1 MSNTVAKKLFKVARE
16 FNVSTQSIVDELA
29 KHNLE
34 VANKPNTK
42 ILPEM
47 YEVLEKVYGID
58 KQRNIRH
65 QKERDEYTKQRETM
79 RINRNDAI
87 SVDNLAPIDDVFN
100 IEPLP
105 DEPAKEKQP
114 KLDASVDELLP
125 LEPQEEKVEEI
136 KQEEPKKEE
145 AKQVKPNV
153 EQTSAQ
159 VDKEEQKTEPSPV
172 IESKDNTADAIAKHD
187 DEKTMP
193 SSQKPADKTAENADL
208 VQAPKADGKE
218 QAKTPVEVAP
228 KVETVANEKQ
238 PEIEHSKETEATE
251 NKNVASKENSTE
263 SVKDVSSA
271 KADSETKT
279 EVEAEKPKKIRE
291 PERAHAEEGG
301 VIRGRANKLEG
312 PKVMGTINFTQD
324 KPADTDANNRKR
336 KKRKRKGAPTTAEN
350 TLVTAKGK
358 VVVKDVP
365 ADKVKPSIAKSP
377 VKKAGDAAELSGKDK
392 KKGKKGKK
400 GGSKEITTS
409 DVESKM
415 RETMQKMQG
424 GGSVGKKR
432 QKRRRD
438 RKEERSFNEQLQEEL
453 RQSEMA
459 VLEVTE
465 FVTASDLADL
475 LNVNVNEI
483 IMKCMSIGMMVTLNQ
498 RLDANTIE
506 LLATEYDREVNFVD
520 ATQIMESDIEEIEDS
535 EEDLKFRAPIVT
547 VMGHVDH
554 GKTSLLDYIRKER
567 VADGEA
573 GGITQHIG
581 AYQVKV
587 NEDKLITFLDT
598 PGHEAFT
605 AMRSRGAQA
614 TDVVILVVAADD
626 AVMPQ
631 TKEAINHAKAAGV
644 PIVVAMNKIDKP
656 EANPEKIMAQLSEEN
671 VVVEDW
677 GGTNQCAKVSAKT
690 GLGIQELLDKVLI
703 EAELLDLKANP
714 ERRAEGI
721 VLEARLDKGKG
732 VVANVLVQK
741 GTLSVGDPIVAGAS
755 FGKVRAMSNDSGVR
769 VDKAGPSYPIELL
782 GFQNIPQAGDRL
794 IVPKDEKTAREI
806 SNQRQQIKREQ
817 DIRRSSKHLSL
828 DEISKRMAAGELN
841 ELNIILKADVDGS
854 LEAISG
860 SLQKLGNEEV
870 SVNIIHT
877 GAGAISESDVL
888 LASASDAIIIGF
900 QVRPTVNARKL
911 AEKEAIEIRLYSVI
925 YHALEEVTATL
936 EGMLSPDV
944 KEVINGNIEVR
955 ETFKVPGV
963 GTVAGCYVL
972 DGKIERNTMIRLIRD
987 GVVIYQGELNS
998 LKRFKDD
1005 VKEVKAGF
1013 ECGLGI
1019 KNFNDIKVGDIVEPY
1034 SMVEEKRV
1042 FE

>member
-1 MSNTVAKKLFKVARE
+1 
-16 FNVSTQSIVDELA
+16 
-29 KHNLE
+29 
-34 VANKPNTK
+34 
-42 ILPEM
+42 
-47 YEVLEKVYGID
+47 
-58 KQRNIRH
+58 
-65 QKERDEYTKQRETM
+65 
-79 RINRNDAI
+79 
-87 SVDNLAPIDDVFN
+87 
-100 IEPLP
+100 
-105 DEPAKEKQP
+105 
-114 KLDASVDELLP
+114 
-125 LEPQEEKVEEI
+125 
-136 KQEEPKKEE
+136 
-145 AKQVKPNV
+145 
-153 EQTSAQ
+153 
-159 VDKEEQKTEPSPV
+159 
-172 IESKDNTADAIAKHD
+172 
-187 DEKTMP
+187 
-193 SSQKPADKTAENADL
+193 
-208 VQAPKADGKE
+208 
-218 QAKTPVEVAP
+218 
-228 KVETVANEKQ
+228 
-238 PEIEHSKETEATE
+238 
-251 NKNVASKENSTE
+251 
-263 SVKDVSSA
+263 
-271 KADSETKT
+271 
-279 EVEAEKPKKIRE
+279 
-291 PERAHAEEGG
+291 
-301 VIRGRANKLEG
+301 
-312 PKVMGTINFTQD
+312 
-324 KPADTDANNRKR
+324 
-336 KKRKRKGAPTTAEN
+336 
-350 TLVTAKGK
+350 
-358 VVVKDVP
+358 
-365 ADKVKPSIAKSP
+365 
-377 VKKAGDAAELSGKDK
+377 
-392 KKGKKGKK
+392 
-400 GGSKEITTS
+400 
-409 DVESKM
+409 M

-424 GGSVGKKR
+424 GGTVGKKR

-438 RKEERSFNEQLQEEL
+438 RKEERTFNEQLQEEQ
-453 RQSEMA
+453 RQSQMA

-506 LLATEYDREVNFVD
+506 LLATEYDREVTFVD

-535 EEDLKFRAPIVT
+535 EEDLVFRAPIVT

-605 AMRSRGAQA
+605 AMRARGAGV
-614 TDVVILVVAADD
+614 TDIVILVVAADD

-644 PIVVAMNKIDKP
+644 PIVVAMNKIDKA
-656 EANPEKIMAQLSEEN
+656 EANPDKIMSQLAEEN

-677 GGTNQCAKVSAKT
+677 GGTNQCAQVSAKT

-714 ERRAEGI
+714 SRRAEGI

-741 GTLSVGDPIVAGAS
+741 GTLNVGDPIVAGAS

-769 VDKAGPSYPIELL
+769 VDTAGPSYPIELL

-854 LEAISG
+854 IEAISG

-900 QVRPTVNARKL
+900 QVRPTINARKI
-911 AEKEAIEIRLYSVI
+911 AEKESIEIRLYSVI

-944 KEVINGNIEVR
+944 KEVINGNVEVR

-972 DGKIERNTMIRLIRD
+972 DGKVERNTMIRLIRD

>member
-16 FNVSTQSIVDELA
+16 FNVSTQTIVDELA

-47 YEVLEKVYGID
+47 FEVLEKVYGID

-100 IEPLP
+100 IEPLSDKP
-105 DEPAKEKQP
+105 APEKVAKSESDTAADGLSHLDSQEKAAEPVKEAPKAEANTEPKESQEKPAATQEATPTKTPEQTQLTSKPPKEQTVEAKVEPVKEKPTTEP
-114 KLDASVDELLP
+114 KAETTQAVQKNETVAEKPVVEKSETPVVEAKKVDEAVAESNTVITNTASESKP
-125 LEPQEEKVEEI
+125 SSPA
-136 KQEEPKKEE
+136 EEPKIE
-145 AKQVKPNV
+145 AEASGEKA
-153 EQTSAQ
+153 T
-159 VDKEEQKTEPSPV
+159 TEP
-172 IESKDNTADAIAKHD
+172 E
-187 DEKTMP
+187 
-193 SSQKPADKTAENADL
+193 
-208 VQAPKADGKE
+208 APR
-218 QAKTPVEVAP
+218 
-228 KVETVANEKQ
+228 
-238 PEIEHSKETEATE
+238 
-251 NKNVASKENSTE
+251 
-263 SVKDVSSA
+263 
-271 KADSETKT
+271 
-279 EVEAEKPKKIRE
+279 PKKVRP
-291 PERAHAEEGG
+291 PERVHAEEDG

-312 PKVMGTINFTQD
+312 PKVMGTITFTQD
-324 KPADTDANNRKR
+324 KPNEGDPARKR
-336 KKRKRKGAPTTAEN
+336 KKRKRKGAPGTTAEN
-350 TLVTAKGK
+350 TLTTAKGNA
-358 VVVKDVP
+358 VVKDVP
-365 ADKVKPSIAKSP
+365 ANKAKPSIAKSP
-377 VKKAGDAAELSGKDK
+377 AKKAGETTTSTTSKDK

-400 GGSKEITTS
+400 GGSKEITST

-424 GGSVGKKR
+424 GVSVGKKR

-438 RKEERSFNEQLQEEL
+438 RKEERTFNEQLQEEQ

-475 LNVNVNEI
+475 LKVNVNEI

-498 RLDANTIE
+498 RLNANTIE
-506 LLATEYDREVNFVD
+506 LLATEYDREVVFVD
-520 ATQIMESDIEEIEDS
+520 ATQILESDIEEIQDS
-535 EEDLKFRAPIVT
+535 EDDLVFRAPIVT

-644 PIVVAMNKIDKP
+644 PIVVAMNKIDKI
-656 EANPEKIMAQLSEEN
+656 EANPDKIMAQLADEN

-690 GLGIQELLDKVLI
+690 GFGIQELLDKVLI

-714 ERRAEGI
+714 QRRAEGI
-721 VLEARLDKGKG
+721 VLEARVDKGMG
-732 VVANVLVQK
+732 VVANVLIQK

-782 GFQNIPQAGDRL
+782 GFQDIPQAGDRL
-794 IVPKDEKTAREI
+794 IVPKDEKTARMI

-828 DEISKRMAAGELN
+828 DEISKRMASGELN

-854 LEAISG
+854 IEAISG
-860 SLQKLGNEEV
+860 SLQKLGDEEV

-888 LASASDAIIIGF
+888 LASASSAIIIGF

-963 GTVAGCYVL
+963 GTIAGCYVL
-972 DGKIERNTMIRLIRD
+972 DGKIERNTMMRLIRD

-1005 VKEVKAGF
+1005 VKEVKSGF

-1019 KNFNDIKVGDIVEPY
+1019 RNFNDIKVGDIVEPY

>member
-16 FNVSTQSIVDELA
+16 FNVSTQTIVDELA

-79 RINRNDAI
+79 RINRNEAV

-105 DEPAKEKQP
+105 DEPAAEKP
-114 KLDASVDELLP
+114 ATIEPSIDELAPIEPEEVVPTPKKQETVKPQEDIKP
-125 LEPQEEKVEEI
+125 LEEVKAEPATEEVKDDKPETKEPITSVESKDETAKVEASA
-136 KQEEPKKEE
+136 EEPVSDKAATTDVVESKENQETATNAGDVSEKHE
-145 AKQVKPNV
+145 ATKEVADNTPNV
-153 EQTSAQ
+153 
-159 VDKEEQKTEPSPV
+159 VEEQKERSETETVENVVEGKVDSPSEDV
-172 IESKDNTADAIAKHD
+172 
-187 DEKTMP
+187 EKT
-193 SSQKPADKTAENADL
+193 
-208 VQAPKADGKE
+208 
-218 QAKTPVEVAP
+218 
-228 KVETVANEKQ
+228 ET
-238 PEIEHSKETEATE
+238 
-251 NKNVASKENSTE
+251 
-263 SVKDVSSA
+263 
-271 KADSETKT
+271 
-279 EVEAEKPKKIRE
+279 EKPKKVRQ
-291 PERAHAEEGG
+291 PERAHAEEDG

-312 PKVMGTINFTQD
+312 PKVMGTITFTQD
-324 KPADTDANNRKR
+324 KPTDSDSANKKR
-336 KKRKRKGAPTTAEN
+336 KKRKRKGAGSTAEN

-377 VKKAGDAAELSGKDK
+377 VKKAGDNEISSKDK

-400 GGSKEITTS
+400 GGSKEITSS
-409 DVESKM
+409 DVENKM

-424 GGSVGKKR
+424 GGTVGKKR

-438 RKEERSFNEQLQEEL
+438 RKEERTFNEQLQEEQ
-453 RQSEMA
+453 RQSQMA

-506 LLATEYDREVNFVD
+506 LLATEYDREVTFVD

-535 EEDLKFRAPIVT
+535 EEDLVFRAPIVT

-598 PGHEAFT
+598 PGYEAFT

-644 PIVVAMNKIDKP
+644 PIVVAMNKIDKA
-656 EANPEKIMAQLSEEN
+656 EANPDKIMSQLAEEN

-677 GGTNQCAKVSAKT
+677 GGTNQCAQVSAKT

-714 ERRAEGI
+714 SRRAEGI

-741 GTLSVGDPIVAGAS
+741 GTLNVGDPIVAGAS

-769 VDKAGPSYPIELL
+769 VDTAGPSYPIELL

-854 LEAISG
+854 IEAISG

-900 QVRPTVNARKL
+900 QVRPTINARKI
-911 AEKEAIEIRLYSVI
+911 AEKESIEIRLYSVI

-944 KEVINGNIEVR
+944 KEVINGNVEVR

-972 DGKIERNTMIRLIRD
+972 DGKVERNTMIRLIRD

>member
-16 FNVSTQSIVDELA
+16 FNVSTQTIVDELA

-100 IEPLP
+100 IEPLSDKP
-105 DEPAKEKQP
+105 EQAKAPKLEPASDDLQPIEPKVEAPIVDKEIKP
-114 KLDASVDELLP
+114 EVIAPTKAPEKPVNETEG
-125 LEPQEEKVEEI
+125 LEPQKAIVADKEPEKVEI
-136 KQEEPKKEE
+136 KQD
-145 AKQVKPNV
+145 Q
-153 EQTSAQ
+153 
-159 VDKEEQKTEPSPV
+159 
-172 IESKDNTADAIAKHD
+172 
-187 DEKTMP
+187 
-193 SSQKPADKTAENADL
+193 
-208 VQAPKADGKE
+208 
-218 QAKTPVEVAP
+218 AP
-228 KVETVANEKQ
+228 KVEAPKEIVPEKNVDSPSVDDSVSDQDLVKETIKAEAPNEVVPKANVVEKIVPAAAEEPAIESDTLEVSEKKNH
-238 PEIEHSKETEATE
+238 PEKSQEVKETEE
-251 NKNVASKENSTE
+251 PI
-263 SVKDVSSA
+263 
-271 KADSETKT
+271 
-279 EVEAEKPKKIRE
+279 AEKPKKVRE
-291 PERAHAEEGG
+291 PERAHAEEDG

-312 PKVMGTINFTQD
+312 PKVMGTIQFTQD
-324 KPADTDANNRKR
+324 RQGDSDPANKKR
-336 KKRKRKGAPTTAEN
+336 KKRKRKGPGTIAEN

-377 VKKAGDAAELSGKDK
+377 AKKAGEVSTTSKDK

-409 DVESKM
+409 DVDNKM

-432 QKRRRD
+432 QKRRKD
-438 RKEERSFNEQLQEEL
+438 RKEERSFNELLQEEQ

-459 VLEVTE
+459 ILEVTE

-520 ATQIMESDIEEIEDS
+520 ATQILESDIEEIEDS

-644 PIVVAMNKIDKP
+644 PIVVAMNKIDKH
-656 EANPEKIMAQLSEEN
+656 EANPDKIMAQLSEEN
-671 VVVEDW
+671 VIVEDW
-677 GGTNQCAKVSAKT
+677 GGTNQCAQVSAKT

-714 ERRAEGI
+714 ARRAEGI

-741 GTLSVGDPIVAGAS
+741 GTLKVGDPIVAGAS

-769 VDKAGPSYPIELL
+769 VDTAGPSYPIELL

-806 SNQRQQIKREQ
+806 ANQRQQIKREQ

-854 LEAISG
+854 IEAISG
-860 SLQKLGNEEV
+860 SLQKLGNDEV

-900 QVRPTVNARKL
+900 QVRPTINARKL

-944 KEVINGNIEVR
+944 KEVINGNVEVR
-955 ETFKVPGV
+955 ETFKVPGA

-972 DGKIERNTMIRLIRD
+972 DGKVERNTMIRLIRE
-987 GVVIYQGELNS
+987 GVVIYQGELSS